1 MHVAMSISRPE
12 DFFFPDL
19 DITPAYFVAHS
30 PWESFPKA
38 MVISGGGFTK
48 NSIGSIKRRF
58 EDLVRTS
65 LDLGATPNKIQRKS
79 HPLAFY
85 KEELPGCAPNASI
98 PLLIRARMDNFDVR
112 RILVDLGSSTDIMY
126 T

>member
-1 MHVAMSISRPE
+1 MHVVMSISRPE

-19 DITPAYFVAHS
+19 DATPAYFAAHN
-30 PWESFPKA
+30 PWESFPTT

-58 EDLVRTS
+58 DDLVRTS
-65 LDLGATPNKIQRKS
+65 SDLGATLDKIQGKS

-85 KEELPGCAPNASI
+85 KEELPGGAPNANI
-98 PLLIRARMDNFDVR
+98 PLLVR
-112 RILVDLGSSTDIMY
+112 LEWLTSTSGVY
-126 T
+126 